1 MKRRA
6 TGLLLLM
13 GMAFIVVTVLG
24 HGRGWSGYVQ
34 AGIEASLVGGLADWF
49 AVAAIFRHPL
59 GVPIPHT
66 AVIPAR
72 KDQFGRTLGEFVQ
85 QNFLNPDVMAD
96 RVRSAHL
103 GARLADWLAD
113 EENALVMARQIG
125 DLAVGLTDLVDDED
139 IRGLVEDGLR
149 RAVDAVPAAP
159 LAGRMLRALTADGR
173 HQELLSRGADSL
185 SQFLDNNRN
194 ALQEQ
199 FRHERP
205 WWLPGP
211 IDARIFD
218 RLLDGAR
225 SLLQDVKSNPQHQ
238 LRQEFNEWLASLE
251 DRLERSPELRQ
262 RGDELKRDLLDH
274 AELRQWS
281 SSIWAETKVRIR
293 AQVGEPQSAF
303 HQRLTEVVVTT
314 GRRLRDD
321 PAWLAKV
328 DDRLES
334 TARYV
339 AEHFHDEIAGLVSG
353 TIERWDASE
362 TSQKLELLLGR
373 DLQFIRINGTIVGG
387 LAGLAI
393 HALARAIG

>member
-13 GMAFIVVTVLG
+13 AMAFVVVTVLG
-24 HGRGWSGYVQ
+24 HGRGWTGYVQ
-34 AGIEASLVGGLADWF
+34 AAIEASLVGGLADWF
-49 AVAAIFRHPL
+49 AVTALFRHPL
-59 GVPIPHT
+59 GLPIPHT
-66 AVIPAR
+66 AVITER

-103 GARLADWLAD
+103 GSRLADWLATD
-113 EENALVMARQIG
+113 KNAVVIARQIG
-125 DLAVGLTDLVDDED
+125 DLAVGLPDLVGDED
-139 IRGLVEDGLR
+139 IRGAVEDGLR
-149 RAVDAVPAAP
+149 RAVAAVPAAP
-159 LAGRMLRALTADGR
+159 LAGRMLRLLTADGR
-173 HQELLSRGADSL
+173 DQELLGAAIERL
-185 SQFLDNNRN
+185 SSFLDNNRD
-194 ALQEQ
+194 ALREQ
-199 FRHERP
+199 FRHETP
-205 WWLPGP
+205 WWLPSP
-211 IDARIFD
+211 IDSRIFD
-218 RLLDGAR
+218 RLLDGVR
-225 SLLQDVKSNPQHQ
+225 SLLQDVRSDPQHQ
-238 LRQEFNEWLASLE
+238 LRREFDEWLSSLE

-262 RGDELKRDLLDH
+262 RGEELKHDLLDH

-281 SSIWAETKVRIR
+281 SSMWAETKVRLR

-303 HQRLTEVVVTT
+303 QQRLTELVVTT
-314 GRRLRDD
+314 GRRLRDN

-328 DDRLES
+328 DDLFES
-334 TARYV
+334 VVRYV

-362 TSQKLELLLGR
+362 TSRKLELLLGR

-393 HALARAIG
+393 HAIARAIG